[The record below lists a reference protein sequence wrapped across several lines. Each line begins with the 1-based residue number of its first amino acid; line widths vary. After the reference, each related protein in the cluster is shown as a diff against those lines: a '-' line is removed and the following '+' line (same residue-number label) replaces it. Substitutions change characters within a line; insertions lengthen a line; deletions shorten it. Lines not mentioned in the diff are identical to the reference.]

1 MKKIKSFYIKFK
13 IFYKS
18 SNWIVKHLIKMGI
31 FFAFIMILLNIVS
44 FKVGLTIDKEYK
56 IDGIAIP
63 SIESVVGSRHVPGKY
78 VANNMQV
85 FTYTDIENPQ
95 KDVDKYIDYLIEEHG
110 YEEIGFDKEKKIFK
124 KYEANKFEILIE
136 IQQGRNAYEIS
147 IRKAAI

>member
-1 MKKIKSFYIKFK
+1 
-13 IFYKS
+13 
-18 SNWIVKHLIKMGI
+18 
-31 FFAFIMILLNIVS
+31 
-44 FKVGLTIDKEYK
+44 
-56 IDGIAIP
+56 
-63 SIESVVGSRHVPGKY
+63 
-78 VANNMQV
+78 MQV